1 MSTDNDLIID
11 LDEAKTA
18 AGGASDTLDL
28 DPATVV
34 DEDADLG
41 EALPKR
47 AVQNGDGTITLPLR
61 HPVTLR
67 VRSTQGGERTEEH
80 KALTFHRLLGA
91 DLRAIT
97 SAATASQPVV
107 LLARSARIREAIMN
121 VVYDKMDGA
130 DIADATAVVAHFF
143 DDGRK
148 KRG

>member
-1 MSTDNDLIID
+1 MSTETDLIID

-18 AGGASDTLDL
+18 AGGASDIVDL
-28 DPATVV
+28 DSTPVV

-41 EALPKR
+41 DALPKR
-47 AVQNGDGTITLPLR
+47 AVMNPDGSITLPLR
-61 HPVTLR
+61 LPVA
-67 VRSTQGGERTEEH
+67 VRSRSQQGTERTEEF
-80 KALTFHRLLGA
+80 KALTFHRLVGA

-107 LLARSARIREAIMN
+107 MLARSARIREAVMN
-121 VVYDKMDGA
+121 VAFDKMDAA

-143 DDGRK
+143 DGGQK